1 MRSVTP
7 SSLLKL
13 ALLTDAAVTAAV
25 ALLQLAAPDVLS
37 AWLALPRALLL
48 ESGLFMAAY
57 AGALLWLA
65 RRERVAVLP
74 VQLIVAGNL
83 GWALG
88 CVGLLVAAAAIRP
101 TALGYAYVGVQAVA
115 VVAFALMEAA
125 GLRASRPAPGA
136 ATLHAS

>member
-1 MRSVTP
+1 MRTVTP
-7 SSLLKL
+7 SPLLKL

-25 ALLQLAAPDVLS
+25 ALLQLAALDVL
-37 AWLALPRALLL
+37 AGWLALPRALLL

-65 RRERVAVLP
+65 RRGRMPVLP

-83 GWALG
+83 GCA
-88 CVGLLVAAAAIRP
+88 GLLVAAAGVTP

-125 GLRASRPAPGA
+125 GLRASRPVAGTTA
-136 ATLHAS
+136 LHAS

>member
-1 MRSVTP
+1 MRTVTP
-7 SSLLKL
+7 SPLLKL

-25 ALLQLAAPDVLS
+25 ALLQLAALDVL
-37 AWLALPRALLL
+37 AGWLALPRALLL

-65 RRERVAVLP
+65 RRGRMPVLP

-88 CVGLLVAAAAIRP
+88 CAGLLVAAAGVTP

-125 GLRASRPAPGA
+125 GLRASRPVAGTTA
-136 ATLHAS
+136 LHAS